1 MGKRLQLERPTS
13 DRSARKRKRA
23 EVKDAEK
30 CQRLSGGSSSANGFE
45 FHENDDEESCS
56 SAGSAGGMD
65 VDPPTLLQTPQA
77 RSLLLTGASIAS
89 DHNNSSVMESPRP
102 VYTLRPSVV
111 NGTILRDV
119 LSKAWRLG
127 RPIGKNFLEN
137 SVDFERLNPSSSFP
151 GKGNF
156 GEIFLASDDTVCPAT
171 SETAKYVVKIEP
183 HSNGPLFVEIHCLIN
198 TSRSKGKL

>member
-1 MGKRLQLERPTS
+1 MPPKIAQGSSPAAAMGKRLQLERPTT
-13 DRSARKRKRA
+13 DRSARKRKRSA
-23 EVKDAEK
+23 VKAAEK
-30 CQRLSGGSSSANGFE
+30 RQRLSGGSSSANGFE

-56 SAGSAGGMD
+56 SAGSAAGTEA
-65 VDPPTLLQTPQA
+65 DPPTLLHTPQA

-127 RPIGKNFLEN
+127 RPIGKCTKRSNCVFKSNKPTICFRKGQLWR
-137 SVDFERLNPSSSFP
+137 DLPSL
-151 GKGNF
+151 GR
-156 GEIFLASDDTVCPAT
+156 
-171 SETAKYVVKIEP
+171 
-183 HSNGPLFVEIHCLIN
+183 HCLPCQLGDSQVRGQN
-198 TSRSKGKL
+198 